1 MIKYNKKA
9 LFYIIRGCVY
19 TMSLQTKYIA
29 GISLGVM
36 GVGFAASIPFQG
48 TVAGE
53 IIQGGFEAGLVGG
66 LADWFAVTALFRHPL
81 GIPIPH
87 TALLPKNRKRVTKG
101 LVSTLENEW
110 LTKESITSKVKE
122 MQLAQMVLQIAE
134 KELQSDAVK
143 KGIVT
148 IAEKAIV
155 TIDTEKL
162 AVIIEKELK
171 TYLHTTNTSNILQ
184 VLVDQLVVQEY
195 DEHTLDYI
203 LVKVKDWTAQDEAR
217 YQLGSL
223 GMKAMENI
231 KVDGFLQFTL
241 KSFMNIVD
249 EDKIG
254 GILQKFI
261 ISNINSLQ
269 DADNST
275 RQLILAKIRQEI
287 INVKENEA
295 LLQELENWK
304 EKWIANWNATDKIKE
319 MLEQVQQRAVTFVNN
334 EEFADKYVIP
344 FLQTQM
350 NKIKEDEQTVQK
362 IEDWLQKQVVNIVEN
377 NHSKIGKLVQ
387 ENLDKLDDK
396 TLIEMIE
403 NNVGKDLQWIRVN
416 GAVCGF
422 MIGLVLEG
430 IKAII

>member
-1 MIKYNKKA
+1 
-9 LFYIIRGCVY
+9 
-19 TMSLQTKYIA
+19 MSLQTKYIA

-148 IAEKAIV
+148 IAEKAILQ
-155 TIDTEKL
+155 IDTEKL

-171 TYLHTTNTSNILQ
+171 TYLHTINTSNILQ

-195 DEHTLDYI
+195 DEKTLDYI

-287 INVKENEA
+287 INVKENES
-295 LLQELENWK
+295 LLQELEKWK
-304 EKWIANWNATDKIKE
+304 EKWIANWDATEKIKE
-319 MLEQVQQRAVTFVNN
+319 MLEQVQQRAVTFVKN
-334 EEFADKYVIP
+334 EEFADKYVVP

-350 NKIKEDEQTVQK
+350 NKIKGDELAVQK
-362 IEDWLQKQVVNIVEN
+362 IEDWLQKQVVTIVEK

>member
-1 MIKYNKKA
+1 
-9 LFYIIRGCVY
+9 
-19 TMSLQTKYIA
+19 MSLQTKYIA

-48 TVAGE
+48 TIAGE

-66 LADWFAVTALFRHPL
+66 LADWFAVTALFRHPM

-101 LVSTLENEW
+101 LINTLENEW
-110 LTKESITSKVKE
+110 LTKESITNKVKE

-134 KELQSDAVK
+134 REMQSDAVK

-171 TYLHTTNTSNILQ
+171 TYLHTINTSNILQ

-195 DEHTLDYI
+195 DEKTLDYI

-319 MLEQVQQRAVTFVNN
+319 MLEQVQQRAVAFVNN

-344 FLQTQM
+344 FLQKQM

-362 IEDWLQKQVVNIVEN
+362 IEEWLQKQVVTLVEK

-416 GAVCGF
+416 GAICGF

>member
-1 MIKYNKKA
+1 M
-9 LFYIIRGCVY
+9 Y

-122 MQLAQMVLQIAE
+122 MQLAQMVLEIAE

-148 IAEKAIV
+148 IAEKAILQ
-155 TIDTEKL
+155 IDTEKL

-171 TYLHTTNTSNILQ
+171 TYLHTINTSNILQ

-195 DEHTLDYI
+195 DEKTLDYI

-287 INVKENEA
+287 INVKENES
-295 LLQELENWK
+295 LLQELEKWK
-304 EKWIANWNATDKIKE
+304 EKWITNWDATDKIKE
-319 MLEQVQQRAVTFVNN
+319 MLEQVQQRAVTFVKN
-334 EEFADKYVIP
+334 EEFADKYVVP

-350 NKIKEDEQTVQK
+350 NKIKEDELTVQK
-362 IEDWLQKQVVNIVEN
+362 IEDWLQKQVVTIVEK

>member
-1 MIKYNKKA
+1 
-9 LFYIIRGCVY
+9 
-19 TMSLQTKYIA
+19 MSLQTKYIA

-48 TVAGE
+48 TIAGE

-66 LADWFAVTALFRHPL
+66 LADWFAVTALFRHPM

-101 LVSTLENEW
+101 LIHTLENEW
-110 LTKESITSKVKE
+110 LTKESITNKVKE

-134 KELQSDAVK
+134 REMQSDAVK

-155 TIDTEKL
+155 SIDTEKL

-171 TYLHTTNTSNILQ
+171 TYLHTINTSNILQ

-195 DEHTLDYI
+195 DEKTLDYI

-269 DADNST
+269 DADNGT
-275 RQLILAKIRQEI
+275 RQLILSKIRQEI
-287 INVKENEA
+287 INVKEDEA

-304 EKWIANWNATDKIKE
+304 EKWIANWDATDKIKE
-319 MLEQVQQRAVTFVNN
+319 MLEQVQQRAVTFVNK
-334 EEFADKYVIP
+334 EEFADTYVIP

-350 NKIKEDEQTVQK
+350 NKIKEDEVTVQK
-362 IEDWLQKQVVNIVEN
+362 IEDWLQKQVVTLVEK

-422 MIGLVLEG
+422 MIGLILEG

>member
-1 MIKYNKKA
+1 
-9 LFYIIRGCVY
+9 
-19 TMSLQTKYIA
+19 MSLQTKYIA

-110 LTKESITSKVKE
+110 LTKDSITSKVKE
-122 MQLAQMVLQIAE
+122 MQLAQMILQIAE

-148 IAEKAIV
+148 IAEKAILQ
-155 TIDTEKL
+155 IDTEKL

-171 TYLHTTNTSNILQ
+171 TYLHTINTSNILQ

-195 DEHTLDYI
+195 DEKTLDYI

-287 INVKENEA
+287 INVKENES

-319 MLEQVQQRAVTFVNN
+319 MLEQVQQRAVTFVKN
-334 EEFADKYVIP
+334 EEFADKYVVP

-350 NKIKEDEQTVQK
+350 NKIKEDELTVQK
-362 IEDWLQKQVVNIVEN
+362 IEDWLQKQVVTIVEK

>member
-1 MIKYNKKA
+1 
-9 LFYIIRGCVY
+9 
-19 TMSLQTKYIA
+19 MSLQTKYIA

-36 GVGFAASIPFQG
+36 GVGFASSIPFQG

-66 LADWFAVTALFRHPL
+66 LADWFAVTALFRHPM

-101 LVSTLENEW
+101 LIHTLENEW
-110 LTKESITSKVKE
+110 LTKESITNKVKD

-134 KELQSDAVK
+134 REMQSDAVK

-155 TIDTEKL
+155 SIDTEKL

-171 TYLHTTNTSNILQ
+171 TYFHTINTSNILQ

-195 DEHTLDYI
+195 DEKTLDYI

-319 MLEQVQQRAVTFVNN
+319 MLEQVQQRAITFVKN
-334 EEFADKYVIP
+334 EEFTDKYVIP

-362 IEDWLQKQVVNIVEN
+362 IEEWLQKQVVTLVEK

>member
-1 MIKYNKKA
+1 
-9 LFYIIRGCVY
+9 
-19 TMSLQTKYIA
+19 MSLQTKYIA

-66 LADWFAVTALFRHPL
+66 LADWFAVTALFRHPM

-101 LVSTLENEW
+101 LINTLENEW
-110 LTKESITSKVKE
+110 LTKESITNKVKE

-134 KELQSDAVK
+134 REMQSDAVK

-171 TYLHTTNTSNILQ
+171 MYLHTINTSNILQ

-195 DEHTLDYI
+195 DEKTLDYI

-223 GMKAMENI
+223 GMKALENI

-275 RQLILAKIRQEI
+275 RQLILSKIRQEI

-319 MLEQVQQRAVTFVNN
+319 MLEQVQQRAITFVKN

-362 IEDWLQKQVVNIVEN
+362 IEEWLQKQVVTLVEK

>member
-1 MIKYNKKA
+1 
-9 LFYIIRGCVY
+9 
-19 TMSLQTKYIA
+19 MSLQTKYIA

-66 LADWFAVTALFRHPL
+66 LADWFAVTALFRHPM

-101 LVSTLENEW
+101 LIHTLENEW
-110 LTKESITSKVKE
+110 LTKESITNKVKE
-122 MQLAQMVLQIAE
+122 MQLVQMVLQIAE
-134 KELQSDAVK
+134 REMQSDAVK

-171 TYLHTTNTSNILQ
+171 TYLHTINTSNILQ

-195 DEHTLDYI
+195 DEKTLDYI

-269 DADNST
+269 EADNST

-287 INVKENEA
+287 INVQENEA

-319 MLEQVQQRAVTFVNN
+319 MLEQVQQRAVAFVNN

-344 FLQTQM
+344 FLQKQI

-362 IEDWLQKQVVNIVEN
+362 IEEWLQKQVVTLVEK

>member
-1 MIKYNKKA
+1 
-9 LFYIIRGCVY
+9 
-19 TMSLQTKYIA
+19 MSLQTKYIA

-66 LADWFAVTALFRHPL
+66 LADWFAVTALFRHPM

-101 LVSTLENEW
+101 LINTLENEW
-110 LTKESITSKVKE
+110 LTKESITNKVKE

-134 KELQSDAVK
+134 REMQSDAVK

-155 TIDTEKL
+155 SIDTEKL

-171 TYLHTTNTSNILQ
+171 TYLHTINTSNILQ
-184 VLVDQLVVQEY
+184 VLVDQLVGQEY
-195 DEHTLDYI
+195 DEKTLDYI

-261 ISNINSLQ
+261 ISNISSLQ

-304 EKWIANWNATDKIKE
+304 EKWISNWNGTEKIKE

-334 EEFADKYVIP
+334 EEFADKYAIP

-362 IEDWLQKQVVNIVEN
+362 IEEWLQKQVVKLVEN

>member
-1 MIKYNKKA
+1 
-9 LFYIIRGCVY
+9 
-19 TMSLQTKYIA
+19 MSLQTKYIA
-29 GISLGVM
+29 GISLGIM

-48 TVAGE
+48 TIAGE

-66 LADWFAVTALFRHPL
+66 LADWFAVTALFRHPM

-101 LVSTLENEW
+101 LIHTLENEW
-110 LTKESITSKVKE
+110 LTKESITNKVKE

-134 KELQSDAVK
+134 REMQSDAVK

-155 TIDTEKL
+155 SIDTEKL

-171 TYLHTTNTSNILQ
+171 TYLHTINTSNILQ

-195 DEHTLDYI
+195 DEKTLDYI

-269 DADNST
+269 DADNGT
-275 RQLILAKIRQEI
+275 RQLILSKIRQEI
-287 INVKENEA
+287 INVKENEG

-304 EKWIANWNATDKIKE
+304 EKWIANWDATDKIKE
-319 MLEQVQQRAVTFVNN
+319 MLEQVQQRAVTFVNK
-334 EEFADKYVIP
+334 EEFADTYVIP

-350 NKIKEDEQTVQK
+350 NKIKEDEVTVQK
-362 IEDWLQKQVVNIVEN
+362 IEDWLQKQVVTLVEK

-422 MIGLVLEG
+422 MIGLILEG

>member
-1 MIKYNKKA
+1 
-9 LFYIIRGCVY
+9 
-19 TMSLQTKYIA
+19 MSLQTKYIA

-66 LADWFAVTALFRHPL
+66 LADWFAVTALFRHPM

-101 LVSTLENEW
+101 LIHTLENEW
-110 LTKESITSKVKE
+110 LTKKSITNKVKE

-134 KELQSDAVK
+134 REMQSDAVK

-171 TYLHTTNTSNILQ
+171 TYLHTINTSNILQ

-195 DEHTLDYI
+195 DEKTLDYI

-269 DADNST
+269 EADNST

-319 MLEQVQQRAVTFVNN
+319 MLEQVQQRAVAFVNN
-334 EEFADKYVIP
+334 EEFANQYVIP
-344 FLQTQM
+344 FLQKQM

-362 IEDWLQKQVVNIVEN
+362 IEDWLQKQVVNLIEK

>member
-1 MIKYNKKA
+1 M
-9 LFYIIRGCVY
+9 Y

-66 LADWFAVTALFRHPL
+66 LADWFAVTALFRHPM

-101 LVSTLENEW
+101 LIHTLENEW
-110 LTKESITSKVKE
+110 LTKESITNKVKE

-134 KELQSDAVK
+134 REMQSDAVK
-143 KGIVT
+143 KGIVK

-171 TYLHTTNTSNILQ
+171 TYLHTINTSNILQ

-195 DEHTLDYI
+195 DEKTLDYI

-275 RQLILAKIRQEI
+275 RQLILSKIRQEI

-319 MLEQVQQRAVTFVNN
+319 MLEQVQQRAITFVKN
-334 EEFADKYVIP
+334 EEFTDKYVIP

-362 IEDWLQKQVVNIVEN
+362 IEDWLQKQVVTLVEK

>member
-1 MIKYNKKA
+1 
-9 LFYIIRGCVY
+9 
-19 TMSLQTKYIA
+19 MSLQTKYIA

-148 IAEKAIV
+148 IAEKAILQ
-155 TIDTEKL
+155 IDTEKL

-171 TYLHTTNTSNILQ
+171 TYLHTIDTSNILKM
-184 VLVDQLVVQEY
+184 LVDQLVVQEY
-195 DEHTLDYI
+195 DEKTLDYI

-275 RQLILAKIRQEI
+275 RQLIVMKIRQEL

-319 MLEQVQQRAVTFVNN
+319 MLEQVQQRAVTFVQN
-334 EEFADKYVIP
+334 EGFANKYLVP
-344 FLQTQM
+344 FLKTQM
-350 NKIKEDEQTVQK
+350 NKVKEDARTVQK
-362 IEDWLQKQVVNIVEN
+362 IEEWLQKQVVTLVEK

>member
-1 MIKYNKKA
+1 
-9 LFYIIRGCVY
+9 
-19 TMSLQTKYIA
+19 MSLQTKYIA

-66 LADWFAVTALFRHPL
+66 LADWFAVTALFRHPM

-101 LVSTLENEW
+101 LIHTLENEW
-110 LTKESITSKVKE
+110 LTKESITNKVKE

-134 KELQSDAVK
+134 REMQSDAVK

-171 TYLHTTNTSNILQ
+171 TYLHTINTSNILQ

-195 DEHTLDYI
+195 DEKTLDYI

-269 DADNST
+269 DANNST
-275 RQLILAKIRQEI
+275 RQLILSKIRQEI

-319 MLEQVQQRAVTFVNN
+319 MLEQVQQRAITFVKN
-334 EEFADKYVIP
+334 EEFANKYVIP

-362 IEDWLQKQVVNIVEN
+362 IEEWLQKQVVTLVEK

>member
-1 MIKYNKKA
+1 MSVQSKY
-9 LFYIIRGCVY
+9 L
-19 TMSLQTKYIA
+19 A

-36 GVGFAASIPFQG
+36 GVGFAATIPFQG
-48 TVAGE
+48 SMVGA
-53 IIQGGFEAGLVGG
+53 IVQGGFEAGLVGG
-66 LADWFAVTALFRHPL
+66 LADWFAVTALFRHPM

-101 LVSTLENEW
+101 LISTLENEW

-122 MQLAQMVLQIAE
+122 MQLSQMVLQIAE
-134 KELQSDAVK
+134 RELQSDSVK

-148 IAEKAIV
+148 IAEKAILQ
-155 TIDTEKL
+155 IDTEKL
-162 AVIIEKELK
+162 AVVIEKELK
-171 TYLHTTNTSNILQ
+171 TYLHTVNTGNILQ
-184 VLVDQLVVQEY
+184 VLINQLVIQEY
-195 DEHTLDYI
+195 DERTLDYM
-203 LVKVKDWTAQDEAR
+203 LVKAKEWTAQDEAR

-254 GILQKFI
+254 SILQKFV
-261 ISNINSLQ
+261 ISNISSLQ
-269 DADNST
+269 DPANST
-275 RQLILAKIRQEI
+275 RQLILMKIRQEL

-295 LLQELENWK
+295 VLQELEKWKDNW
-304 EKWIANWNATDKIKE
+304 ITNWNAAERITELLGHVQEKAVDFIKK
-319 MLEQVQQRAVTFVNN
+319 
-334 EEFADKYVIP
+334 EEFADQYLLP
-344 FLQTQM
+344 FLTRQM
-350 NKIKEDEQTVQK
+350 NKVKEDPVTVQK
-362 IEDWLQKQVVNIVEN
+362 IEDWLQKQIVNLVEN

-430 IKAII
+430 LKAVI

>member
-1 MIKYNKKA
+1 
-9 LFYIIRGCVY
+9 
-19 TMSLQTKYIA
+19 MSLQTKYIA

-66 LADWFAVTALFRHPL
+66 LADWFAVTALFRHPM

-101 LVSTLENEW
+101 LINTLENEW
-110 LTKESITSKVKE
+110 LTKESITNKVKE

-134 KELQSDAVK
+134 REMQSEAVK
-143 KGIVT
+143 KGVVT

-171 TYLHTTNTSNILQ
+171 TYLHTINTSNILQ

-195 DEHTLDYI
+195 DEKTLDYI

-275 RQLILAKIRQEI
+275 RQLILSKIRQEI

-304 EKWIANWNATDKIKE
+304 EKWIANWDATDKIKE
-319 MLEQVQQRAVTFVNN
+319 MLEQVQQRAITFVKN

-362 IEDWLQKQVVNIVEN
+362 IEEWLQKQVVTLVEK

>member
-1 MIKYNKKA
+1 
-9 LFYIIRGCVY
+9 
-19 TMSLQTKYIA
+19 MSLQTKYIA

-48 TVAGE
+48 TIAGE

-66 LADWFAVTALFRHPL
+66 LADWFAVTALFRHPM

-101 LVSTLENEW
+101 LIHTLENEW
-110 LTKESITSKVKE
+110 LTKESITNKVKE

-134 KELQSDAVK
+134 REMQSDAVK

-155 TIDTEKL
+155 SIDTEKL

-171 TYLHTTNTSNILQ
+171 TYLHTINTSNILQ

-195 DEHTLDYI
+195 DEKTLDYI

-269 DADNST
+269 EADNST

-295 LLQELENWK
+295 LLKELENWK
-304 EKWIANWNATDKIKE
+304 EKWIVNWDATDKIKE
-319 MLEQVQQRAVTFVNN
+319 MLEQVQQRVVAFVNN

-344 FLQTQM
+344 FLQKQM

-362 IEDWLQKQVVNIVEN
+362 IEDWLQKQVVSLVEK

>member
-1 MIKYNKKA
+1 
-9 LFYIIRGCVY
+9 
-19 TMSLQTKYIA
+19 MSLQTKYIA

-66 LADWFAVTALFRHPL
+66 LADWFAVTALFRHPM

-101 LVSTLENEW
+101 LINTLENEW
-110 LTKESITSKVKE
+110 LTKESITNKVKE

-134 KELQSDAVK
+134 REMQSDAVK

-155 TIDTEKL
+155 SIDTEKL
-162 AVIIEKELK
+162 AVIIEKEMK
-171 TYLHTTNTSNILQ
+171 TYLHTINTSNILQ

-195 DEHTLDYI
+195 DEKTLDYI

-275 RQLILAKIRQEI
+275 RQLILTKIRQEI

-319 MLEQVQQRAVTFVNN
+319 MLEQVQQRAITFVKN
-334 EEFADKYVIP
+334 EEFTDKYVIP

-362 IEDWLQKQVVNIVEN
+362 IEDWLQKQVVTLVEK

-403 NNVGKDLQWIRVN
+403 NNLGKDLQWIRVN

>member
-1 MIKYNKKA
+1 
-9 LFYIIRGCVY
+9 
-19 TMSLQTKYIA
+19 MSLQTKYIA

-48 TVAGE
+48 TIAGE

-66 LADWFAVTALFRHPL
+66 LADWFAVTALFRHPM

-101 LVSTLENEW
+101 LINTLENEW
-110 LTKESITSKVKE
+110 LTKESITNKVKE

-134 KELQSDAVK
+134 REIQSDAVK
-143 KGIVT
+143 KGIVM

-155 TIDTEKL
+155 TMDTEKL

-171 TYLHTTNTSNILQ
+171 TYLHTINTSNILQ

-195 DEHTLDYI
+195 DEKTLDHI

-319 MLEQVQQRAVTFVNN
+319 MLEQVQQRAVAFVNN

-344 FLQTQM
+344 FLQKQM

-362 IEDWLQKQVVNIVEN
+362 IEDWLQKQVVNLVEK

>member
-1 MIKYNKKA
+1 
-9 LFYIIRGCVY
+9 
-19 TMSLQTKYIA
+19 MSLQTKYIA

-66 LADWFAVTALFRHPL
+66 LADWFAVTALFRHPM

-101 LVSTLENEW
+101 LINTLENEW
-110 LTKESITSKVKE
+110 LTKESITNKVKE

-134 KELQSDAVK
+134 REMQSDAVK

-155 TIDTEKL
+155 SIDTEKL

-171 TYLHTTNTSNILQ
+171 TYLHTINTSNILQ

-195 DEHTLDYI
+195 DEKTLDYI

-275 RQLILAKIRQEI
+275 RQLILTKIRQEI

-304 EKWIANWNATDKIKE
+304 EKWIANWDATDKIKE
-319 MLEQVQQRAVTFVNN
+319 MLEQVQQRAITFVKN
-334 EEFADKYVIP
+334 EEFTDKYVIP

-362 IEDWLQKQVVNIVEN
+362 IEEWLQKQVVTLVEK

>member
-1 MIKYNKKA
+1 
-9 LFYIIRGCVY
+9 
-19 TMSLQTKYIA
+19 MSLQTKYIA

-48 TVAGE
+48 TIAGE

-66 LADWFAVTALFRHPL
+66 LADWFAVTALFRHPM

-101 LVSTLENEW
+101 LINTLENEW
-110 LTKESITSKVKE
+110 LTKESITNKVKE

-134 KELQSDAVK
+134 REMQSDAVK

-171 TYLHTTNTSNILQ
+171 TYLHTINTSNILQ

-195 DEHTLDYI
+195 DEKTLDYI

-269 DADNST
+269 EADNST

-319 MLEQVQQRAVTFVNN
+319 MLEQVQQRAVAFVNN

-344 FLQTQM
+344 FLQKQM

-362 IEDWLQKQVVNIVEN
+362 IEEWLQKQVVTLVEK

>member
-1 MIKYNKKA
+1 
-9 LFYIIRGCVY
+9 
-19 TMSLQTKYIA
+19 MSLQTKYIA

-66 LADWFAVTALFRHPL
+66 LADWFAVTALFRHPM

-101 LVSTLENEW
+101 LIHTLENEW
-110 LTKESITSKVKE
+110 LTKESITNKVKE

-134 KELQSDAVK
+134 REMQSDAVK

-171 TYLHTTNTSNILQ
+171 TYLHTINTSNILQ

-195 DEHTLDYI
+195 DEKTLDYI

-275 RQLILAKIRQEI
+275 RQLILSKIRQEI

-319 MLEQVQQRAVTFVNN
+319 MLEQVQQRAITFVKN
-334 EEFADKYVIP
+334 EEFTDKYVIP

-362 IEDWLQKQVVNIVEN
+362 IEEWLQKQVVTLVEK
-377 NHSKIGKLVQ
+377 NHSEIGKLVQ

>member
-1 MIKYNKKA
+1 
-9 LFYIIRGCVY
+9 
-19 TMSLQTKYIA
+19 MSLQTKYIA

-48 TVAGE
+48 TIAGE

-66 LADWFAVTALFRHPL
+66 LADWFAVTALFRHPM

-101 LVSTLENEW
+101 LIHTLENEW
-110 LTKESITSKVKE
+110 LTKESITNKVKE

-134 KELQSDAVK
+134 RKMQSDAVK

-155 TIDTEKL
+155 SIDTEKL

-171 TYLHTTNTSNILQ
+171 TYLHTINTSNILQ

-195 DEHTLDYI
+195 DEKTLDYI

-269 DADNST
+269 DADNGT
-275 RQLILAKIRQEI
+275 RQLILSKIRQEI

-304 EKWIANWNATDKIKE
+304 EKWIANWDATDKIKE
-319 MLEQVQQRAVTFVNN
+319 MLEQVQQRAIIFVKN
-334 EEFADKYVIP
+334 EEFTDKYVIP

-362 IEDWLQKQVVNIVEN
+362 IEDWLQKQVVTLVEK

-422 MIGLVLEG
+422 MIGLILEG

>member
-1 MIKYNKKA
+1 
-9 LFYIIRGCVY
+9 
-19 TMSLQTKYIA
+19 MSLQTKYIA

-36 GVGFAASIPFQG
+36 GIGFAASIPFQG

-66 LADWFAVTALFRHPL
+66 LADWFAVTALFRHPM

-101 LVSTLENEW
+101 LINTLENEW
-110 LTKESITSKVKE
+110 LTKESITNKVKE

-134 KELQSDAVK
+134 REMQSNAVK

-155 TIDTEKL
+155 SIDTEKL

-171 TYLHTTNTSNILQ
+171 TYLHTMNTSNILQ

-195 DEHTLDYI
+195 DEKTLDYI

-261 ISNINSLQ
+261 ISNISGLQ

-319 MLEQVQQRAVTFVNN
+319 MLEQVQQKAVAFVNN

-344 FLQTQM
+344 FLQKQM
-350 NKIKEDEQTVQK
+350 NKIKDDEVTVQK
-362 IEDWLQKQVVNIVEN
+362 IEDWLQKQVVKLVEN

>member
-1 MIKYNKKA
+1 
-9 LFYIIRGCVY
+9 
-19 TMSLQTKYIA
+19 MSLQTKYIA

-66 LADWFAVTALFRHPL
+66 LADWFAVTALFRHPM

-101 LVSTLENEW
+101 LINTLENEW
-110 LTKESITSKVKE
+110 LTKESITNKVKE

-134 KELQSDAVK
+134 REMQSDAVK

-171 TYLHTTNTSNILQ
+171 TYLHTINTSNILQ
-184 VLVDQLVVQEY
+184 VLVDQLVLQEY
-195 DEHTLDYI
+195 DEKTLDYI

-304 EKWIANWNATDKIKE
+304 EKWIANWDATDKIKE

-362 IEDWLQKQVVNIVEN
+362 IEEWLQKQVVTLVEK

>member
-1 MIKYNKKA
+1 
-9 LFYIIRGCVY
+9 
-19 TMSLQTKYIA
+19 MSLQTKYIA

-66 LADWFAVTALFRHPL
+66 LADWFAVTALFRHPM

-101 LVSTLENEW
+101 LIHTLENEW
-110 LTKESITSKVKE
+110 LTKESITNKVTE

-134 KELQSDAVK
+134 REMQSDAVK

-155 TIDTEKL
+155 SIDTEKL

-171 TYLHTTNTSNILQ
+171 TYLHTINTSNILQ

-195 DEHTLDYI
+195 DEKTLDYI

-275 RQLILAKIRQEI
+275 RQLILSKIRQEI

-304 EKWIANWNATDKIKE
+304 EKWIANWDATDKIKE
-319 MLEQVQQRAVTFVNN
+319 MLEQVQQRAITFVKN
-334 EEFADKYVIP
+334 EEFTDKYVIP

-350 NKIKEDEQTVQK
+350 NKIKEDEQTVKK
-362 IEDWLQKQVVNIVEN
+362 IEEWLQKQVVTLVEK
-377 NHSKIGKLVQ
+377 NHSRIGKLVQ

-416 GAVCGF
+416 GAICGF

>member
-1 MIKYNKKA
+1 
-9 LFYIIRGCVY
+9 
-19 TMSLQTKYIA
+19 MSLQTKYIA

-48 TVAGE
+48 TIAGE

-66 LADWFAVTALFRHPL
+66 LADWFAVTALFRHPM

-101 LVSTLENEW
+101 LINTLENEW
-110 LTKESITSKVKE
+110 LTKESITNKVKE

-134 KELQSDAVK
+134 REMQSDAVK

-155 TIDTEKL
+155 SIDTEKL

-171 TYLHTTNTSNILQ
+171 TYLHTINTNNILQ

-195 DEHTLDYI
+195 DEKTLDYI

-269 DADNST
+269 EADNST

-319 MLEQVQQRAVTFVNN
+319 MLEQVQQRAVAFVNN
-334 EEFADKYVIP
+334 EEFADKYV
-344 FLQTQM
+344 
-350 NKIKEDEQTVQK
+350 
-362 IEDWLQKQVVNIVEN
+362 
-377 NHSKIGKLVQ
+377 
-387 ENLDKLDDK
+387 
-396 TLIEMIE
+396 
-403 NNVGKDLQWIRVN
+403 
-416 GAVCGF
+416 
-422 MIGLVLEG
+422 
-430 IKAII
+430 

>member
-1 MIKYNKKA
+1 
-9 LFYIIRGCVY
+9 
-19 TMSLQTKYIA
+19 MSLQTKYIA

-48 TVAGE
+48 TIAGE

-66 LADWFAVTALFRHPL
+66 LADWFAVTALFRHPM

-101 LVSTLENEW
+101 LINTLENEW
-110 LTKESITSKVKE
+110 LTKESITNKVKE

-134 KELQSDAVK
+134 REIQSDAVK

-155 TIDTEKL
+155 SIDTEKL

-171 TYLHTTNTSNILQ
+171 AYLHTINTSNILQ

-195 DEHTLDYI
+195 DEKTLDYI

-319 MLEQVQQRAVTFVNN
+319 MLEQVQQRAVAFVNN
-334 EEFADKYVIP
+334 EEFTDKYVIP
-344 FLQTQM
+344 FLQKQM

-362 IEDWLQKQVVNIVEN
+362 IEDWLQKQVVSLVEK

>member
-1 MIKYNKKA
+1 
-9 LFYIIRGCVY
+9 
-19 TMSLQTKYIA
+19 MSLQTKYIA

-48 TVAGE
+48 TIAGE

-66 LADWFAVTALFRHPL
+66 LADWFAVTALFRHPM

-101 LVSTLENEW
+101 LINTLENEW
-110 LTKESITSKVKE
+110 LTKESITNKVKE

-134 KELQSDAVK
+134 REIQSDAVK

-155 TIDTEKL
+155 SIDTEKL

-171 TYLHTTNTSNILQ
+171 TYLHTINTSNILQ

-195 DEHTLDYI
+195 DEKTLDYI

-319 MLEQVQQRAVTFVNN
+319 MLEQVQQRAVAFVNN
-334 EEFADKYVIP
+334 EEFTDKYVIP
-344 FLQTQM
+344 FLQKQM

-362 IEDWLQKQVVNIVEN
+362 IEDWLQKQVVSLVEK

>member
-1 MIKYNKKA
+1 
-9 LFYIIRGCVY
+9 
-19 TMSLQTKYIA
+19 MSLQTKYIA

-66 LADWFAVTALFRHPL
+66 LADWFAVTALFRHPM

-101 LVSTLENEW
+101 LINTLENEW
-110 LTKESITSKVKE
+110 LTKESITNKVKE

-134 KELQSDAVK
+134 REMKSDAVK

-155 TIDTEKL
+155 SIDTEKL

-171 TYLHTTNTSNILQ
+171 TYLHTINTSNILQ

-195 DEHTLDYI
+195 DEKTLDYI

-275 RQLILAKIRQEI
+275 RQLILTKIRQEI

-304 EKWIANWNATDKIKE
+304 EKWIANWDATDKIKE
-319 MLEQVQQRAVTFVNN
+319 MLEQVQQRAITFVKN
-334 EEFADKYVIP
+334 EEFTDKYVIP

-362 IEDWLQKQVVNIVEN
+362 IEEWLQKQVVTLVEK

>member
-1 MIKYNKKA
+1 M
-9 LFYIIRGCVY
+9 
-19 TMSLQTKYIA
+19 
-29 GISLGVM
+29 
-36 GVGFAASIPFQG
+36 
-48 TVAGE
+48 
-53 IIQGGFEAGLVGG
+53 
-66 LADWFAVTALFRHPL
+66 
-81 GIPIPH
+81 
-87 TALLPKNRKRVTKG
+87 
-101 LVSTLENEW
+101 
-110 LTKESITSKVKE
+110 
-122 MQLAQMVLQIAE
+122 
-134 KELQSDAVK
+134 
-143 KGIVT
+143 
-148 IAEKAIV
+148 
-155 TIDTEKL
+155 
-162 AVIIEKELK
+162 
-171 TYLHTTNTSNILQ
+171 NTSNILQ

-195 DEHTLDYI
+195 DEKTLDYI

-261 ISNINSLQ
+261 ISNISGLQ

-319 MLEQVQQRAVTFVNN
+319 MLEQVQQKAVAFVNN

-344 FLQTQM
+344 FLQKQM
-350 NKIKEDEQTVQK
+350 NKIKDDEVTVQK
-362 IEDWLQKQVVNIVEN
+362 IEDWLQKQVVKLVEN